1 MSTQRRRRRRQ
12 AAMSTMP
19 TDDASEGAT
28 STSSCTN
35 RKVAESNDGGDVD
48 SNLLEMLG
56 LSMSELQ
63 QLSAL
68 SDEGPGAP
76 ANSFE
81 STDSH
86 AGSSEDTGSPETRRT
101 SFGSSDKAG
110 DQPQPALVRGE
121 RAIAETTSEG
131 AKARRP
137 SFGASV
143 ASLACPVILMIAFL
157 AAVAYGVFLFRL
169 DHIPAPEKKMR
180 AHRSSNGTGADR
192 G

>member
-1 MSTQRRRRRRQ
+1 
-12 AAMSTMP
+12 MSTMS
-19 TDDASEGAT
+19 TDDTSEGAT
-28 STSSCTN
+28 STSSSSN
-35 RKVAESNDGGDVD
+35 RKEAENNDGGDVD

-68 SDEGPGAP
+68 SDDGPRAP

-81 STDSH
+81 CTDSPS
-86 AGSSEDTGSPETRRT
+86 GSSEDTGSPDTRR
-101 SFGSSDKAG
+101 SRFGSSDKAG
-110 DQPQPALVRGE
+110 DRPQPALVRGE
-121 RAIAETTSEG
+121 RAITETTSEG
-131 AKARRP
+131 ARARRA

-143 ASLACPVILMIAFL
+143 ASLACAAILMVAFL

-169 DHIPAPEKKMR
+169 DHIPAPEKRMR
-180 AHRSSNGTGADR
+180 SHRSSNGTGADL